1 MPSCRTPLKYK
12 NGESGTTAPTHR
24 SSAASLSWITV
35 GRREVIYMDVQI
47 FNKPVFADNFW
58 LQTALLVVAVAILIA
73 LAAKYVW

>member
-1 MPSCRTPLKYK
+1 
-12 NGESGTTAPTHR
+12 
-24 SSAASLSWITV
+24 
-35 GRREVIYMDVQI
+35 MDVQI